1 MQDVVIVAAT
11 RTAVGSF
18 QGSLAN
24 IPAVDLGAAVI
35 RQLLAQTG
43 LDGAQVDEVIMGQVL
58 TAGAGQNPA
67 RQAAIKAG
75 LPHAVPAL
83 TLNKVCGSGLKA
95 LHLGAQAI
103 RCGDAEVIIA
113 GGQENM
119 SLANYVLPG
128 ARTGLRMG
136 HSQIVDTMISDGLWD
151 AFNDYHMGITAENLV
166 EKYAISREAQ
176 DAFAAASQQKAVAAI
191 EGGRFVDEITPILI
205 PQRKG
210 DPVAFATDEQPRAGT
225 TAESLGKLKPAFKK
239 DGTVTAGNAS
249 SLNDGAAAVLLMS
262 AAKARALGL
271 PVLAKI
277 AAYANAGV
285 DPAIMGIGPVSATRR
300 CLDKAGWSLEQLDL
314 IEANEAFA
322 AQALSVGKELGWDA
336 SKVNVNGGAIA
347 LGHPIGASGCRVL
360 VTLLH
365 EMLKRDAKKVWR
377 LCASVAARAWH
388 WPSNANLPRTTADP
402 RTHDIRRLA
411 GNTPGAPH
419 GAPGSF
425 CGPADAGQGPLAAA
439 YPSATFNS
447 CGWRAP
453 FSTPSYSPTHG

>member
-1 MQDVVIVAAT
+1 MQEVVIVAAT
-11 RTAVGSF
+11 RTAIGSF
-18 QGSLAN
+18 QGSLASVS
-24 IPAVDLGAAVI
+24 AVDLGAAVI
-35 RQLLAQTG
+35 RQLLEQTG

-75 LPHAVPAL
+75 LPHAVPAM

-119 SLANYVLPG
+119 SLSNYVMPG

-136 HSQIVDTMISDGLWD
+136 HAQIVDTMISDGLWD

-166 EKYAISREAQ
+166 DQYEISREQQ
-176 DAFAAASQQKAVAAI
+176 DAFAAASQRKAAAAI
-191 EGGRFVDEITPILI
+191 EAGRFVDEITPILI

-210 DPVAFATDEQPRAGT
+210 DPVAFKVDEQPRGDT
-225 TAESLGKLKPAFKK
+225 TAESLAKLRPAFKK
-239 DGTVTAGNAS
+239 DGSVTAGNAS
-249 SLNDGAAAVLLMS
+249 SLNDGAAAVILMS
-262 AAKARALGL
+262 AEKAKALGL

-300 CLDKAGWSLEQLDL
+300 CLDKAGWNIGQLDL

-322 AQALSVGKELGWDA
+322 AQSLAVAKDLQWDLD
-336 SKVNVNGGAIA
+336 KVNVNGGAIA

-365 EMLKRDAKKVWR
+365 EMIKRDAKKGLAT
-377 LCASVAARAWH
+377 LC
-388 WPSNANLPRTTADP
+388 
-402 RTHDIRRLA
+402 I
-411 GNTPGAPH
+411 GG
-419 GAPGSF
+419 
-425 CGPADAGQGPLAAA
+425 GQGVALALE
-439 YPSATFNS
+439 
-447 CGWRAP
+447 RA
-453 FSTPSYSPTHG
+453 

>member
-1 MQDVVIVAAT
+1 MQEVVIVAAT
-11 RTAVGSF
+11 RTAIGSF

-24 IPAVDLGAAVI
+24 VSAVDLGAAVI

-43 LDGAQVDEVIMGQVL
+43 LDPAQVDEVIMGQVL

-75 LPHAVPAL
+75 LPFAVPAM

-119 SLANYVLPG
+119 SLANYVMPG

-136 HSQIVDTMISDGLWD
+136 HAQIVDTMISDGLWD
-151 AFNDYHMGITAENLV
+151 AFNDYHMGITAENLA
-166 EKYAISREAQ
+166 EKYSLTREQQ

-191 EGGRFVDEITPILI
+191 EAGRFVDEITPILI

-210 DPVAFATDEQPRAGT
+210 DPLSFATDEQPRAGT

-239 DGTVTAGNAS
+239 DGSVTAGNAS
-249 SLNDGAAAVLLMS
+249 SLNDGAAAVILMS
-262 AAKARALGL
+262 AEKAKALGL

-277 AAYANAGV
+277 VAYANAGV

-300 CLDKAGWSLEQLDL
+300 CLDKAGWNIDQLDL

-322 AQALSVGKELGWDA
+322 AQSLAVAKDLEWDLN
-336 SKVNVNGGAIA
+336 KVNVNGGAIA

-365 EMLKRDAKKVWR
+365 EMLKRDAKKGLAT
-377 LCASVAARAWH
+377 LC
-388 WPSNANLPRTTADP
+388 
-402 RTHDIRRLA
+402 I
-411 GNTPGAPH
+411 GG
-419 GAPGSF
+419 
-425 CGPADAGQGPLAAA
+425 GQGVALALE
-439 YPSATFNS
+439 
-447 CGWRAP
+447 RA
-453 FSTPSYSPTHG
+453 